1 MKLQGLVARPDGGV
15 SFCLADMEVVCRPS
29 GALWLV
35 ADQALVIADL
45 HFEKGSS
52 YARRGQMLPPYDTRE
67 TLDRLE
73 GEVNRLAPRTVIL
86 LGDSFH
92 DAAAEDRLANDDRA
106 RLLALAGGRSL
117 VWVQGNHDVTGP
129 TSLPGDVVASQVLG
143 NLSLVHEPA
152 GVPLRGEVA
161 GHLHPCARV
170 RALGSSVRRRCF
182 ATDGERIILPAFGAL
197 TGGLNLRDPAFAPLM
212 RHPPLALVLGTD
224 RVHPVGWAS
233 LRGD

>member
-1 MKLQGLVARPDGGV
+1 MKLQGLAAQVDGGV
-15 SFCLADMEVVCRPS
+15 SFRLADMEVVCRPS

-35 ADQALVIADL
+35 ADQALVVADL

-73 GEVNRLAPRTVIL
+73 VEIHRLAPRTVVL

-117 VWVQGNHDVTGP
+117 IWVQGNHDVTGP
-129 TSLPGDVVASQVLG
+129 TSLLGDVVASQVLG

-182 ATDGERIILPAFGAL
+182 ATEGERIILPAFGAL
-197 TGGLNLRDPAFAPLM
+197 TGGLNLRDPVFAPLM
-212 RHPPLALVLGTD
+212 RHPPLALVLGAD

>member
-1 MKLQGLVARPDGGV
+1 LKLQGLAARPDGGL
-15 SFCLADMEVVCRPS
+15 SFCLADMAVVCRPS

-35 ADQALVIADL
+35 EERALVVADL

-67 TLDRLE
+67 TLDRLQA
-73 GEVNRLAPRTVIL
+73 EVDRLDPRTVVL

-92 DAAAEDRLANDDRA
+92 DAAAEARLSTDDRA
-106 RLLALAGGRSL
+106 RMLALAGGRSL
-117 VWVQGNHDVTGP
+117 IWVQGNHDVTGP
-129 TSLPGDVVASQVLG
+129 TGLLGDVVASFDLG

-152 GVPLRGEVA
+152 GAPLRGEVA

-197 TGGLNLRDPAFAPLM
+197 TGGLNLRDAAFAPLM
-212 RHPPLALVLGTD
+212 RQPPLALVLGAD